1 MIHSILCVNFV
12 KETKCSSDFFLK
24 NKMTH
29 NHIYWQ
35 YFKLG
40 DLAYRDKVRLFEDNP
55 AEISE
60 LIFEDRIEIE
70 IDYLFC
76 LFEIGRYER
85 YVSKVDN
92 LIELVIMENI
102 YVFRGV
108 DIYEELLFRKAACYF
123 QLKQYEK
130 SNDILKQLINLNK
143 TNPYYIGLYTISKRK
158 IHNDIFVTIKAIVIV
173 CFMVVLSIT
182 FARIILEPFLQYYF
196 APFILLR
203 TILILCA
210 VSLLVGMEA
219 FFQYKIYKET
229 GMFTYQIL
237 NNIFRV

>member
-1 MIHSILCVNFV
+1 
-12 KETKCSSDFFLK
+12 
-24 NKMTH
+24 MTH

-40 DLAYRDKVRLFEDNP
+40 DLAYRDRVKLFEDNP
-55 AEISE
+55 AEISK

-85 YVSKVDN
+85 YVSKVDS
-92 LIELVIMENI
+92 LIELVIEENI
-102 YVFRGV
+102 YDFRGV

-123 QLKQYEK
+123 QLKQYEN
-130 SNDILKQLINLNK
+130 SNRILKQLISLNK

-158 IHNDIFVTIKAIVIV
+158 IHKDVYMSIKAIVIV

-182 FARIILEPFLQYYF
+182 LARIILEPFLQFYF
-196 APFILLR
+196 APF
-203 TILILCA
+203 
-210 VSLLVGMEA
+210 
-219 FFQYKIYKET
+219 
-229 GMFTYQIL
+229 
-237 NNIFRV
+237 

>member
-1 MIHSILCVNFV
+1 
-12 KETKCSSDFFLK
+12 
-24 NKMTH
+24 MTH
-29 NHIYWQ
+29 NQIYWQ

-40 DLAYRDKVRLFEDNP
+40 DLAYRDRVRLFEDNP

-85 YVSKVDN
+85 YVSKVDS
-92 LIELVIMENI
+92 LIELVIEENI
-102 YVFRGV
+102 FDFRGV

-123 QLKQYEK
+123 QLKQYVK
-130 SNDILKQLINLNK
+130 SNSILKQLISLNR

-158 IHNDIFVTIKAIVIV
+158 IHNDIFMSIKAMAIV
-173 CFMVVLSIT
+173 CFMIVLSIT
-182 FARIILEPFLQYYF
+182 LARIILEPFLQFYF

-203 TILILCA
+203 TILFFFSIL
-210 VSLLVGMEA
+210 LLIGMEG

-229 GMFTYQIL
+229 GMFTYQVL
-237 NNIFRV
+237 NNIFRI

>member
-1 MIHSILCVNFV
+1 
-12 KETKCSSDFFLK
+12 
-24 NKMTH
+24 MTH

-35 YFKLG
+35 YFKLD
-40 DLAYRDKVRLFEDNP
+40 DLAYRDRVRLFEDNP

-85 YVSKVDN
+85 YVSKVDS

-102 YVFRGV
+102 FVIRGV
-108 DIYEELLFRKAACYF
+108 NIYEELLFRKSACYF

-130 SNDILKQLINLNK
+130 SNDILKQLISLNK

-158 IHNDIFVTIKAIVIV
+158 MHNDIFMSIKAMVIV
-173 CFMVVLSIT
+173 CFMIVLSIT

-203 TILILCA
+203 TILILC
-210 VSLLVGMEA
+210 SILLLVGMEG

-229 GMFTYQIL
+229 GMFTYQLL
-237 NNIFRV
+237 NNIFRI